1 MFGTLTFS
9 VYHSLL
15 IYSSSFLILIL
26 RCCFH
31 LPISL
36 AVCLSSL
43 LTSDPFFLLIPHSY
57 VWNASSSR
65 NLEIMSPD
73 DWSLLK
79 LLSSWPCQTGVSLC
93 LTLSVS
99 VIFFFARTTCSQ
111 TFIKPSF
118 VLFFLSVSPPSLSYI
133 SLASIPFFACEL
145 KAVTP
150 YRRGFFCGD
159 ASITYPYV
167 DREAIP
173 DSLLIA
179 GGIAITGIAVRQP

>member
-1 MFGTLTFS
+1 MLTDIHQAIF
-9 VYHSLL
+9 
-15 IYSSSFLILIL
+15 
-26 RCCFH
+26 CF
-31 LPISL
+31 
-36 AVCLSSL
+36 V
-43 LTSDPFFLLIPHSY
+43 
-57 VWNASSSR
+57 
-65 NLEIMSPD
+65 
-73 DWSLLK
+73 
-79 LLSSWPCQTGVSLC
+79 
-93 LTLSVS
+93 
-99 VIFFFARTTCSQ
+99 
-111 TFIKPSF
+111 
-118 VLFFLSVSPPSLSYI
+118 FLSVSPPSLSYI

>member
-1 MFGTLTFS
+1 MALSDRSIS
-9 VYHSLL
+9 V
-15 IYSSSFLILIL
+15 
-26 RCCFH
+26 
-31 LPISL
+31 
-36 AVCLSSL
+36 
-43 LTSDPFFLLIPHSY
+43 SY
-57 VWNASSSR
+57 
-65 NLEIMSPD
+65 P
-73 DWSLLK
+73 
-79 LLSSWPCQTGVSLC
+79 LC
-93 LTLSVS
+93 LRYL
-99 VIFFFARTTCSQ
+99 FFARTTCSQ